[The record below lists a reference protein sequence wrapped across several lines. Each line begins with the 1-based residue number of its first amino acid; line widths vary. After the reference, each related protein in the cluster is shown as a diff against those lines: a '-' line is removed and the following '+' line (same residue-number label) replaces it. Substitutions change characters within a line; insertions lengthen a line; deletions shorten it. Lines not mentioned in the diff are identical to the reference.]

1 MPTEQTESTATHL
14 PSDLETS
21 LAPREGRLLT
31 IPFDQYG
38 RLRIAQHLTEIL
50 RGEISVQAQDG
61 SPQRLRILDVG
72 GYPGNLRDFVNHD
85 HYDLTILD
93 VVPDDGSIP
102 GYVQGTGLGLPFADG
117 SFDVVC
123 SLDVLEHIPD
133 PDRAAFLGE
142 IMRVARHAA
151 LLINPIQSLEADVA
165 EETLDEY
172 IRWIMD
178 AQQAQLAEHRE
189 FGLPDFDR
197 TAGQFAQA
205 GWQTQT
211 FRLANVYNWLF
222 MMVAKH
228 YLISMRDEK
237 ASAFERALDRFYN
250 LTFFETDRVEP
261 NYRGAVVAVRPGLE
275 SVLQQVQATYPPLA
289 SSESSNGVRLALTQV
304 LMSLLNLKSG
314 NHEDHLL
321 REQMERRDKH
331 IAGMETK
338 IVTQDIQL
346 DMRRAELE
354 GKQAEVAGLQ
364 KQVSAG
370 ESIKHNLETHIA
382 NVQASYEAEFA
393 NQKAY
398 ITRLESDVKAKDE
411 HILYLEKLLQGLQ
424 SGRVFRVTRSVSRFL
439 RK

>member
-1 MPTEQTESTATHL
+1 MPTEQTESTATQL

-61 SPQRLRILDVG
+61 SCQRLRILDVG

-142 IMRVARHAA
+142 IMRVARHAV

-250 LTFFETDRVEP
+250 LTFFETDRAEP
-261 NYRGAVVAVRPGLE
+261 NYRGALVAVRPGLE
-275 SVLQQVQATYPPLA
+275 SVLQQVQATYQPLA

-338 IVTQDIQL
+338 IVTQDIQIATQDIQAATL
-346 DMRRAELE
+346 RDQLSELE
-354 GKQAEVAGLQ
+354 AHIVNVRTGY
-364 KQVSAG
+364 
-370 ESIKHNLETHIA
+370 ES
-382 NVQASYEAEFA
+382 EFA
-393 NQKAY
+393 SQKAY

>member
-1 MPTEQTESTATHL
+1 MTDYL

-50 RGEISVQAQDG
+50 HTEISAQSPG
-61 SPQRLRILDVG
+61 NPQRLRILDVG
-72 GYPGNLRDFVNHD
+72 GYPGNLRDFVD
-85 HYDLTILD
+85 HERYDLTILD

-102 GYVQGTGLGLPFADG
+102 GYIQGTGLGLPFADG
-117 SFDVVC
+117 SFDVVT

-133 PDRAAFLGE
+133 PNRAAFLNE
-142 IMRVARHAA
+142 IMRVSRHAA
-151 LLINPIQSLEADVA
+151 LLINPIQSLQADLA

-178 AQQAQLAEHRE
+178 AQQEQLAEHRE
-189 FGLPDFDR
+189 FGLPDFER
-197 TAGQFAQA
+197 TSAQFAQA

-211 FRLANVYNWLF
+211 FRLANVYNWLL

-228 YLISMRDEK
+228 YLISLGDEK
-237 ASAFERALDRFYN
+237 ASAFEHALDRFYN
-250 LTFFETDRVEP
+250 LTFFEADRSEP
-261 NYRGAVVAVRPGLE
+261 NYRGALVAVRPGLE
-275 SVLQQVQATYPPLA
+275 EVIRQVQAAYPPLPD
-289 SSESSNGVRLALTQV
+289 SESSNGVRLGLTQT

-314 NHEDHLL
+314 NHEDFRL
-321 REQMERRDKH
+321 REQMERRDRH
-331 IAGMETK
+331 IAGLESR
-338 IVTQDIQL
+338 IATQDT
-346 DMRRAELE
+346 
-354 GKQAEVAGLQ
+354 QAEALRSQISELQ
-364 KQVSAG
+364 AHVINIQS
-370 ESIKHNLETHIA
+370 
-382 NVQASYEAEFA
+382 SYEAEFT

-398 ITRLESDVKAKDE
+398 MARLESDVKAKDE

-424 SGRVFRVTRSVSRFL
+424 SGRVFRATRSVSRFL